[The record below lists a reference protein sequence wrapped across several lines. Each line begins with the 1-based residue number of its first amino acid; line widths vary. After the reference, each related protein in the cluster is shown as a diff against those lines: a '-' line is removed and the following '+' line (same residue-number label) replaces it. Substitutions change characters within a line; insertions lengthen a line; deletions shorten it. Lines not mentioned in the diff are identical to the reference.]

1 MSDPAMRPVWSQ
13 EKLEHAS
20 TIIGAIDSPLRL
32 QILLLLHHSP
42 HVVHQLVT
50 ELQKSQPL
58 ISQHLRVLKNAGLV
72 EAERTGRE
80 VVYSLA
86 GPEIISVIE
95 SIAAIAAGAK
105 DDGGDTVIPLRRKP
119 ATADLVDISESLGT
133 VAAAGP
139 PPEVMPETDPGLKP
153 SHPQPTL

>member
-86 GPEIISVIE
+86 SPEIISVIE
-95 SIAAIAAGAK
+95 SIEAIAVGK
-105 DDGGDTVIPLRRKP
+105 TDEDTVVPMRRKP
-119 ATADLVDISESLGT
+119 ATADLVDISESLGS

-153 SHPQPTL
+153 SGPQPRL